1 MSTLLAQVGTSP
13 PTSLCR
19 TCCARLSQM
28 DGGGAVLASST
39 LSGGLERCLQSEN
52 DPSSPC
58 PLLALSLPLHPGPR
72 EAICAAIQ
80 AGPVRPA
87 LSPAAPSA
95 VK

>member
-28 DGGGAVLASST
+28 DGGAVLASST
-39 LSGGLERCLQSEN
+39 LSGGLERCLESEHE
-52 DPSSPC
+52 PSSPC

-72 EAICAAIQ
+72 EAICAPSRL
-80 AGPVRPA
+80 GPSGP
-87 LSPAAPSA
+87 P
-95 VK
+95 